1 MRRHHERLKLVN
13 KRLAE
18 LLAVE
23 LRKDLTDEEK
33 NALIS
38 AKMDEY
44 EQHPYAS
51 SPAGGEQT
59 AAEFGK
65 SHEKNTQEQ
74 EIEIRRRKFDQALKE
89 GRIRVKPL
97 PKE

>member
-51 SPAGGEQT
+51 SPAGGEPT
-59 AAEFGK
+59 AAELGEAD
-65 SHEKNTQEQ
+65 EKNTQEQ
-74 EIEIRRRKFDQALKE
+74 EIEIRRRKFDQALNE